1 MISKLGIKFELEN
14 LQELKKLLIDA
25 AKQTAQLQETL
36 EKIESTKINITA
48 SLVKIEEKTGWKCG
62 KKNSF

>member
-1 MISKLGIKFELEN
+1 MISGLGIKFESKN

-36 EKIESTKINITA
+36 EKIESTKIDIIA
-48 SLVKIEEKTGWKCG
+48 SLVKFEEKMG
-62 KKNSF
+62 

>member
-1 MISKLGIKFELEN
+1 MISGLGIKFELKN

-36 EKIESTKINITA
+36 EKIESTKIDIIA
-48 SLVKIEEKTGWKCG
+48 SVVKFEEEMG
-62 KKNSF
+62 

>member
-1 MISKLGIKFELEN
+1 MISGLGIKFELKN

-36 EKIESTKINITA
+36 EKIESTKIDIIA
-48 SLVKIEEKTGWKCG
+48 SLVKFEEKMGWKCG
-62 KKNSF
+62 KNDY

>member
-1 MISKLGIKFELEN
+1 MISSLGIKFELEN

-48 SLVKIEEKTGWKCG
+48 NLVKFEEKMG
-62 KKNSF
+62 

>member
-1 MISKLGIKFELEN
+1 MISGLGIKFELEN

-36 EKIESTKINITA
+36 EKIENTQIDIRA
-48 SLVKIEEKTGWKCG
+48 SLVKTEE
-62 KKNSF
+62 

>member
-1 MISKLGIKFELEN
+1 MISSLGIKFKLEN

-36 EKIESTKINITA
+36 EKIESTRINITA
-48 SLVKIEEKTGWKCG
+48 SLVKIEEKTG
-62 KKNSF
+62 

>member
-1 MISKLGIKFELEN
+1 MISSLGIKFELEN

-36 EKIESTKINITA
+36 EKIESTKIDITA
-48 SLVKIEEKTGWKCG
+48 NLVKFEEKMG
-62 KKNSF
+62 

>member
-1 MISKLGIKFELEN
+1 MISGLGIKFELEN

-36 EKIESTKINITA
+36 EKIENTEIDIIA
-48 SLVKIEEKTGWKCG
+48 SLVKIEE
-62 KKNSF
+62 

>member
-1 MISKLGIKFELEN
+1 MISGLGIKFELEN

-36 EKIESTKINITA
+36 EKIESTKIDIIA
-48 SLVKIEEKTGWKCG
+48 SLVKIEDHRID
-62 KKNSF
+62 

>member
-1 MISKLGIKFELEN
+1 MITGLGIKFELEN

-36 EKIESTKINITA
+36 EKIENTKVDITA
-48 SLVKIEEKTGWKCG
+48 SLVRIEE
-62 KKNSF
+62 

>member
-1 MISKLGIKFELEN
+1 MISGLGIKFELEN

-36 EKIESTKINITA
+36 EKIENTKIDITA
-48 SLVKIEEKTGWKCG
+48 NLVKFEEKMG
-62 KKNSF
+62 

>member
-1 MISKLGIKFELEN
+1 MISCLGIKFELEN

-48 SLVKIEEKTGWKCG
+48 NLVKFEEKMG
-62 KKNSF
+62 

>member
-1 MISKLGIKFELEN
+1 MISGIGIKFELKN

-36 EKIESTKINITA
+36 EKIESTKIDIIA
-48 SLVKIEEKTGWKCG
+48 SLVKFEEKMG
-62 KKNSF
+62 

>member
-1 MISKLGIKFELEN
+1 MISSLGIKIELEN

-36 EKIESTKINITA
+36 EKIENTKIDIIA
-48 SLVKIEEKTGWKCG
+48 SLVKIEK
-62 KKNSF
+62 

>member
-1 MISKLGIKFELEN
+1 MITGLGIKFELEN

-36 EKIESTKINITA
+36 QKIETIKVNITA
-48 SLVKIEEKTGWKCG
+48 SLVKIEE
-62 KKNSF
+62 

>member
-1 MISKLGIKFELEN
+1 MITGLGIKFELEN

-36 EKIESTKINITA
+36 DITA
-48 SLVKIEEKTGWKCG
+48 SLVKIEK
-62 KKNSF
+62 

>member
-1 MISKLGIKFELEN
+1 MISSLGIKFELEN

-48 SLVKIEEKTGWKCG
+48 NLVKFEEKMGWKCG
-62 KKNSF
+62 KNGY

>member
-1 MISKLGIKFELEN
+1 MKTHEIGGLTMISGLGIKFELEN

-36 EKIESTKINITA
+36 EKIESTRVDITA
-48 SLVKIEEKTGWKCG
+48 SLVKIEE
-62 KKNSF
+62 

>member
-1 MISKLGIKFELEN
+1 MISGLGIKFELEN

-36 EKIESTKINITA
+36 EKIESTKIDITA
-48 SLVKIEEKTGWKCG
+48 NLVKFEEKMG
-62 KKNSF
+62 